1 MAYNFSAKILVKLSY
16 GMDHPLFHCLNSR
29 NRVSIVV
36 IGYHSN
42 INLWHFFVLM
52 PMLNSTLKLNLLQSS
67 IYDLKTNYH
76 LLWPVLV
83 KHYFKG
89 GSSLLN
95 MVQLGSGCGQAI
107 LGVTNT

>member
-1 MAYNFSAKILVKLSY
+1 MAYNCSAKILVKLSY

-52 PMLNSTLKLNLLQSS
+52 PMLNSTLKLNV
-67 IYDLKTNYH
+67 T
-76 LLWPVLV
+76 
-83 KHYFKG
+83 
-89 GSSLLN
+89 
-95 MVQLGSGCGQAI
+95 GSGKRYTIAHIIKIELLVPRDRVSSQ
-107 LGVTNT
+107 L